1 MLHLLV
7 LVHDRSRVHAL
18 KLEPLGHTSIASSL
32 SYLDNGVV
40 YVGSAYGDSQLVRLH
55 AQPIPAA
62 AAAAAAVGGAVGG
75 VVGAGGAGGGGAAAG
90 GGGYVEVLESFTNL
104 GPIVDFS
111 VVDLDRHGQGQVV
124 TCSGV
129 HKDGSLRVVRNGIG
143 GVGSMIKQSCV
154 KWYRRVRG

>member
-62 AAAAAAVGGAVGG
+62 AERILRSRDVFRQS
-75 VVGAGGAGGGGAAAG
+75 
-90 GGGYVEVLESFTNL
+90 SFETAETL
-104 GPIVDFS
+104 PVILCSHGP
-111 VVDLDRHGQGQVV
+111 L
-124 TCSGV
+124 
-129 HKDGSLRVVRNGIG
+129 
-143 GVGSMIKQSCV
+143 IKECRAFPS
-154 KWYRRVRG
+154 